1 MRHISPMPPPID
13 PAGVFD
19 RTGAVSRPGLRHLWR
34 EIVSDLT
41 YFPTW
46 PARLGMPDGRGH
58 VVLVIPAFLTND
70 GVTRKL
76 RKFLNQ
82 CGYRSFGW
90 GLGLNW
96 GPTPR
101 LVRDVRRRFVALRD
115 MAGDRVSV
123 IGLSLGGVLARDL
136 AYDFPD
142 DVRQVITIASPFNL
156 PTASVVEPMIHLTT
170 MFYRPAIDIIR
181 LATPLP
187 VPSAAIFSREDGVV
201 AWESCRGCDPT
212 CTNVEVRS
220 THLSICRNPEVL
232 RLVAARL
239 GEAP

>member
-1 MRHISPMPPPID
+1 MQSHFD
-13 PAGVFD
+13 HAGVFD
-19 RTGAVSRPGLRHLWR
+19 RSGAVSRPGLRHLWR
-34 EIVSDLT
+34 EIVSDFT
-41 YFPTW
+41 YFPPS
-46 PARLGMPDGRGH
+46 PARLGVPDGRGH
-58 VVLVIPAFLTND
+58 VVLVVPAFMTND
-70 GVTRKL
+70 RVTRKL
-76 RKFLNQ
+76 RKFLDQ

-90 GLGLNW
+90 ELGLNW
-96 GPTPR
+96 GPTPY
-101 LVRDVRRRFVALRD
+101 LVRALRRRFAELRA
-115 MAGDRVSV
+115 MAGNQVSV

-142 DVRQVITIASPFNL
+142 DVRQVITLASPFNL
-156 PTASVVEPMIHLTT
+156 PTASVVEPMIRLTA

-212 CTNVEVRS
+212 CSNVEVRS
-220 THLSICRNPEVL
+220 PHLSICRNPEVL

-239 GEAP
+239 GEAA

>member
-1 MRHISPMPPPID
+1 MHPHTDST
-13 PAGVFD
+13 GVFD

-34 EIVSDLT
+34 EIVSDFT
-41 YFPTW
+41 YFPHS
-46 PARLGMPDGRGH
+46 PARLGVPDGRGH
-58 VVLVIPAFLTND
+58 VVLVIPAFMTND
-70 GVTRKL
+70 QVTRQL
-76 RKFLNQ
+76 RKFLDQ
-82 CGYRSFGW
+82 CGYRTFGW
-90 GLGLNW
+90 DLGINW
-96 GPTPR
+96 GPTQR
-101 LVRDVRRRFVALRD
+101 ITQGLRRRFVQLREL
-115 MAGDRVSV
+115 ARDRVSV
-123 IGLSLGGVLARDL
+123 IGLSLGGVLARDM
-136 AYDFPD
+136 AYDFPI

-156 PTASVVEPMIHLTT
+156 PTASVVEPMIRLTT

-220 THLSICRNPEVL
+220 PHLSICRNPEVL

-239 GEAP
+239 GSV

>member
-1 MRHISPMPPPID
+1 MQHPRID
-13 PAGVFD
+13 PAEIFD
-19 RTGAVSRPGLRHLWR
+19 RTGAVSQPGLRHLWR
-34 EIVSDLT
+34 EIVSNLT
-41 YFPTW
+41 YRPAA
-46 PARLGMPDGRGH
+46 PARLGVADGRGH
-58 VVLVIPAFLTND
+58 VVLIIPAFMTND
-70 GVTRKL
+70 QVTWEL
-76 RKFLNQ
+76 RKFLDQ
-82 CGYRSFGW
+82 CGYRTFGW

-101 LVRDVRRRFVALRD
+101 LVRDVRRRFAELRD
-115 MAGDRVSV
+115 MADDRISV

-156 PTASVVEPMIHLTT
+156 PTASVVEPMIRLTA

-187 VPSAAIFSREDGVV
+187 VPSAAIFSRDDGVV

-212 CTNVEVRS
+212 CINVEVQS
-220 THLSICRNPEVL
+220 PHMSICRNPEVL